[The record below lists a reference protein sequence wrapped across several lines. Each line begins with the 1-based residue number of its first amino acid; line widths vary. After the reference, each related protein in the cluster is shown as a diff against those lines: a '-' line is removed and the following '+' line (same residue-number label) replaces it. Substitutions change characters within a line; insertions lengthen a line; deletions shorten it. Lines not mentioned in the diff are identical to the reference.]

1 MAVRKKS
8 ETINLRVSPESKNLL
23 EGMSNVLGK
32 TATQII
38 EELIA
43 VAAKSVQL
51 KKLGDIVDTES
62 LEGGGLDLPTVVE
75 VAYVEG
81 EPILTKLRMFYIAP
95 SAVGERDKLIVSAI
109 VESLDMFS
117 GPSELFADEEIPL
130 KSNFGSM
137 TPKLDLNKIHNKWE
151 VLEEYA
157 VFRGKNKSLNST
169 FSAFLKLTN
178 RD

>member
-8 ETINLRVSPESKNLL
+8 ETINLRVSPVSKNLL
-23 EGMSNVLGK
+23 EGMSSVLGK

-43 VAAKSVQL
+43 AAAKSVQL

-62 LEGGGLDLPTVVE
+62 LKGEGLDLPTVVE

-81 EPILTKLRMFYIAP
+81 DPVLTKLRMFYIAP
-95 SAVGERDKLIVSAI
+95 SAVSERDKIIISAI
-109 VESLDMFS
+109 IESLDIFS
-117 GPSELFADEEIPL
+117 GSSELFADEDIPL
-130 KSNFGSM
+130 KSNFRSM
-137 TPKLDLNKIHNKWE
+137 TPMLDLYKINNKWE
-151 VLEEYA
+151 ILEEYA
-157 VFRGKNKSLNST
+157 IFRGKNKSLNST
-169 FSAFLKLTN
+169 FSAFLKLTD

>member
-62 LEGGGLDLPTVVE
+62 LKGEGLALPKVVE
-75 VAYVEG
+75 AAYVEG
-81 EPILTKLRMFYIAP
+81 DPILTKLRMFYIAP
-95 SAVGERDKLIVSAI
+95 SAVAERDKLIVSAI

-117 GPSELFADEEIPL
+117 GPSELFADEDIPL
-130 KSNFGSM
+130 KLNFRSL
-137 TPKLDLNKIHNKWE
+137 TPMLDFHKIHDKWE
-151 VLEEYA
+151 ILEEYA

-169 FSAFLKLTN
+169 FSAFLKLTD

>member
-62 LEGGGLDLPTVVE
+62 LKDEGLDLPTVVE
-75 VAYVEG
+75 AAYVEG
-81 EPILTKLRMFYIAP
+81 DPVLTKLRMFYIAP

-109 VESLDMFS
+109 VESLDIFF
-117 GPSELFADEEIPL
+117 GPSELFSDEDIPL
-130 KSNFGSM
+130 KSDFRSM
-137 TPKLDLNKIHNKWE
+137 TPMLDLHKIYNKWD

>member
-38 EELIA
+38 EELIVA
-43 VAAKSVQL
+43 AAKSVQL
-51 KKLGDIVDTES
+51 KKLGDIVDAES
-62 LEGGGLDLPTVVE
+62 LKGEGLDLPTVVE
-75 VAYVEG
+75 AAYVEG
-81 EPILTKLRMFYIAP
+81 DPVLTKLRMFYIAP
-95 SAVGERDKLIVSAI
+95 GAVSERDKLIVSAI

-117 GPSELFADEEIPL
+117 GPSELFAGEDIPL
-130 KSNFGSM
+130 ASSFRSM
-137 TPKLDLNKIHNKWE
+137 TPTLDFHKIHNKWE

-157 VFRGKNKSLNST
+157 VFRGKNKSLKST
-169 FSAFLKLTN
+169 FPAFLKLTD